1 MELGQGGMPQSSV
14 RKDRANRW
22 FPVSAT
28 VNLRMCTS
36 FPGTGLFPI
45 GQHSFPRSA
54 RNSALSRP
62 RTMGASVTLPVAIAS
77 SLGLISRDGGLCEFL
92 AIDPFWPSPARNHP
106 TQSRRD
112 IAKPVL
118 DTCSHGVR
126 TGPNSSFV
134 MAWSLPAGLAC
145 GCWSL

>member
-45 GQHSFPRSA
+45 GPAPVSA
-54 RNSALSRP
+54 IGEKFGIVSTRI
-62 RTMGASVTLPVAIAS
+62 MGASVTLPVATAS
-77 SLGLISRDGGLCEFL
+77 SLALISRDGGLYEFL